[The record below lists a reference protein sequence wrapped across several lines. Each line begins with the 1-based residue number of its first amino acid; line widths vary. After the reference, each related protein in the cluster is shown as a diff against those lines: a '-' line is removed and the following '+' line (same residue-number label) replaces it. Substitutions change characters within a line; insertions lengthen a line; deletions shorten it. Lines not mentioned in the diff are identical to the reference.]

1 MEKKDL
7 SGLTHEQKEQIR
19 TMLKK
24 ESSVITVDRD
34 DIGNVASHKME
45 INLSDNISLQQLYNA
60 IPKAL
65 YGEDEVKSYREDLL
79 NKNWIIHAKS
89 SYSSPIVTVREKDGS
104 LRLCCDYRKLNLKRI
119 PDRHPLQRIQN
130 IIDNLGGNNFF
141 SLLDQNK
148 VYHQLQPDP
157 SSWMYTAFI
166 TS

>member
-19 TMLKK
+19 TMLKE

-34 DIGNVASHKME
+34 NIGNVATHKME

-141 SLLDQNK
+141 SLLDQTK

>member
-19 TMLKK
+19 TMLKE

-34 DIGNVASHKME
+34 NIGNVATHKME

-119 PDRHPLQRIQN
+119 PD
-130 IIDNLGGNNFF
+130 
-141 SLLDQNK
+141 
-148 VYHQLQPDP
+148 
-157 SSWMYTAFI
+157 
-166 TS
+166 

>member
-1 MEKKDL
+1 
-7 SGLTHEQKEQIR
+7 
-19 TMLKK
+19 MLKE

-34 DIGNVASHKME
+34 DIGNVATHKME

-104 LRLCCDYRKLNLKRI
+104 LRLCCDYRKLNWKRI
-119 PDRHPLQRIQN
+119 PD
-130 IIDNLGGNNFF
+130 
-141 SLLDQNK
+141 
-148 VYHQLQPDP
+148 
-157 SSWMYTAFI
+157 
-166 TS
+166 